1 MGRVGNSLLR
11 KSLTPRSWAPTL
23 KRLSSVDWS
32 RVNTDW
38 EGRALV
44 AGRVSKSHQNLTLT
58 VNYLRQ
64 HLKLGLSAE
73 EQRVEDAYARG
84 EA

>member
-1 MGRVGNSLLR
+1 
-11 KSLTPRSWAPTL
+11 
-23 KRLSSVDWS
+23 
-32 RVNTDW
+32 
-38 EGRALV
+38 V

-73 EQRVEDAYARG
+73 EQRVEDAYMRG